1 MKKQQTRRKADGA
14 KRPGGETSWG
24 RNVLLPCLLMAPK
37 LELVPLN
44 SCLLS
49 SSEMQHMVPNKRPPC
64 NVIITSSN
72 IDRFSKLFH
81 QLIRKIKIN
90 QSLKFSAQL
99 KRVTTLPCQISN
111 FKIEAKVPKPQ
122 KKFKVKPQSKVKP
135 ARAFRLPLV

>member
-1 MKKQQTRRKADGA
+1 
-14 KRPGGETSWG
+14 
-24 RNVLLPCLLMAPK
+24 
-37 LELVPLN
+37 
-44 SCLLS
+44 
-49 SSEMQHMVPNKRPPC
+49 MQHVVPNKRPPFI
-64 NVIITSSN
+64 VIITSSN

-111 FKIEAKVPKPQ
+111 FKIEVKVPKPQ